1 MSPSPFSSPQHGT
14 ALADQEA
21 LFFRECM
28 RLVGRSLEPDQAI
41 TELLHLMSE
50 LLGLNRGRI
59 VLFDAVSGQLR
70 ARYSYGLTQDEVSRC
85 VYAPGEGITGLAY
98 ECGKPLV
105 VPDVAQ
111 EPRFLGRVVPSA
123 RLPAELATFIAVPLI
138 VEGCPAGVLAV
149 HRLRLPGRA
158 LAQDMDVLRHV
169 GVLVAQMLGLHGRA
183 QARIDRLDTQL
194 RRLRLACDQSTAAPL
209 GATGQSARVLEALAQ
224 ACLQPGPAPFLLI
237 TGETGTGKSH
247 LVRMLRALD
256 THTERTFVHVNCEAY
271 DEKGF
276 DAALLGRAT
285 QCRVFLDEIDALPLQ
300 AQASL
305 VDTLQ
310 HGHAEACDGVR
321 LLASSRNDLRM
332 RVVQGCL
339 LPQLYALLPAEPLH
353 LPALRERREDIRLFV
368 RAFVAELDPIYGYNS
383 QIMPDALSALT
394 RHPWPGNVRQL
405 RQVTERL
412 VLTAAGAPIDAA
424 MVETLLR
431 MESRLQRTANSAR
444 SQAARPYQPVR
455 TDERASIL
463 QALQDAGGNKSR
475 AAQRLGLTL
484 RQLSYRLQRLQ
495 IDPSGGR

>member
-1 MSPSPFSSPQHGT
+1 MTRPPFSSPQLGST
-14 ALADQEA
+14 LAEQEA

-28 RLVGRSLEPDQAI
+28 RLVGRSLEPDRAI

-59 VLFDAVSGQLR
+59 VLFDADSGQLR
-70 ARYSYGLTQDEVSRC
+70 ARYSYGLTHDEVSRC
-85 VYAPGEGITGLAY
+85 IYAPGEGITGLAY

-111 EPRFLGRVVPSA
+111 EPRFLGRAVPGA

-149 HRLRLPGRA
+149 HRLRLPGRT
-158 LAQDMDVLRHV
+158 LAQDMDVLRQV
-169 GVLVAQMLGLHGRA
+169 AVLVAQMLGLNRQVKAHTH
-183 QARIDRLDTQL
+183 RLDAQL
-194 RRLRLACDQSTAAPL
+194 KRLQLACDLPSTAPL
-209 GATGQSARVLEALAQ
+209 GVIGQSAQRLASLAQ
-224 ACLQPGPAPFLLI
+224 QFLQPGPGHFVLI

-247 LVRMLRALD
+247 LVRALHALD
-256 THTERTFVHVNCEAY
+256 THAGRTFAHINCEAY
-271 DEKGF
+271 DEKRF
-276 DAALLGRAT
+276 DAGLLGQAPEH
-285 QCRVFLDEIDALPLQ
+285 RVFLDEIDALPLD
-300 AQASL
+300 AQAGL
-305 VDTLQ
+305 VEVLEHRRTDTCA
-310 HGHAEACDGVR
+310 GPR

-332 RVVQGCL
+332 RVVQGGL

-353 LPALRERREDIRLFV
+353 LPALRERREDIRLLV
-368 RAFVAELDPIYGYNS
+368 AAFTAEFDALYGYSS
-383 QIMPDALSALT
+383 QITPDALSALA

-405 RQVTERL
+405 RRVTERL
-412 VLTAAGAPIDAA
+412 VLSAAGAPIDAA

-431 MESRLQRTANSAR
+431 VENRLQREAHSAR

-463 QALQDAGGNKSR
+463 RALQDAGGNKSR